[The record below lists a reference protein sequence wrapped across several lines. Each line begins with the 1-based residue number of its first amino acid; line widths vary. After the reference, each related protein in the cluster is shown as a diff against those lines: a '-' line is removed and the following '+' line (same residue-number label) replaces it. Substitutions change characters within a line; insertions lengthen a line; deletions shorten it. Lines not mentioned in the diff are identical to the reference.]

1 MAFILTLD
9 IGTPPLVRSLCP
21 NRWQTGFGIRTDSGS
36 MVTHIWCVLITLYL
50 LVLIDVTPMGQA
62 HPLSCA
68 AAIAV
73 QKVIGAENLLEN
85 GRQTGEY
92 LAKRLRE
99 RLQSPN
105 ALAQPFV
112 FDVRGG
118 GSFWA
123 IEFDLTGRE
132 GRILDLKGERLA
144 MVVQG
149 RCLEKGLI
157 VMGMTGGA
165 NIEGTEGDHII
176 ISPAYNITY
185 SEVDRVVDI
194 FVDSLEEVLSE
205 SEQS

>member
-1 MAFILTLD
+1 MVILTWF
-9 IGTPPLVRSLCP
+9 VRITFFLLIP
-21 NRWQTGFGIRTDSGS
+21 GS
-36 MVTHIWCVLITLYL
+36 YILY
-50 LVLIDVTPMGQA
+50 DQA

-73 QKVIGAENLLEN
+73 QKVIATGNLLEN

-92 LAKRLRE
+92 LAQLLRG
-99 RLQSPN
+99 RLQSPG

-123 IEFDLTGRE
+123 IEFDSTGPECQR
-132 GRILDLKGERLA
+132 LDLKGQQLA
-144 MVVQG
+144 MVVQA
-149 RCLEKGLI
+149 RCMENGLI

-176 ISPAYNITY
+176 FAPAYNMTRK
-185 SEVDRVVDI
+185 EVETVVDR
-194 FVDSLEEVLSE
+194 FVESLEEVLRE
-205 SEQS
+205 SA